1 MTLLGHRL
9 DRVNLC
15 AVRAIATLLHAV
27 LAHTRPPAHVLVFE
41 HLIARHPAGKD
52 GGGLLSCCPSALLLN
67 EGRVFFFWAGC
78 ALRLVCSPHLLPAST
93 SSSVATWWHTFTCR
107 GTPLFPL
114 AECPGVRHALSRTP
128 ARLV

>member
-1 MTLLGHRL
+1 VTLLGHRL

-67 EGRVFFFWAGC
+67 EGRVFFLGG
-78 ALRLVCSPHLLPAST
+78 LRTATCLLAPFVARQHIIKRCHVVAHVHLPRNS
-93 SSSVATWWHTFTCR
+93 
-107 GTPLFPL
+107 
-114 AECPGVRHALSRTP
+114 ALS
-128 ARLV
+128 LG